1 MLIPKY
7 YLDDSISSFLDG
19 DNKMKCD
26 IYEKE
31 GKYYVEMDLA
41 GFNKDEISVE
51 CEKGN
56 ILIKASKKE
65 VNDEHDER
73 TYIRRERVYNELS
86 RSFYLGDIEEDE
98 ISAKYQD
105 GTLTVIV
112 PKKQKVET
120 KKSIEIL

>member
-73 TYIRRERVYNELS
+73 TYIRRERVYNEFS

-98 ISAKYQD
+98 ISARYQD